1 VLKVWGRG
9 QTAPAPCPLSGVR
22 CRGCVAVCGCSYRQ
36 TLASARAS
44 MPPGTSVSTGV
55 GRSVSSRLLR
65 LRLRRHRTSPAATAA
80 VRQRQRRHGIRER
93 MGAASAS
100 AEATGAVATAAAELA
115 ASALHRHRS
124 RSRGVDGPAVAP
136 SEHAS
141 AATAGATGIQAPAYH
156 DGRPGL
162 LAFVRSGVTGHPSRH
177 RQLVRLRPRL

>member
-1 VLKVWGRG
+1 MLEVWGRG

-22 CRGCVAVCGCSYRQ
+22 CRGCVAVCSCSYRQ

-55 GRSVSSRLLR
+55 GRSVSSRLIR

-93 MGAASAS
+93 MG
-100 AEATGAVATAAAELA
+100 A

-156 DGRPGL
+156 DGRPSL